1 MWTNRVLMCGIDILL
16 CLWAVYLFFFYFDI
30 FFARKR
36 KRYLSVIGI
45 TLFVIWQFGITTIIS
60 FPAYINIAVTIMFTF
75 LAVMMTYE
83 GRWWNKGVFVI
94 TFNAIWMLMET
105 LCNYILLT
113 YCPQYA
119 AVRQVGSFVSKIFFN
134 AVILALKK
142 EEIIER
148 ERAFAAIIKIK
159 GSLGHLTPILA
170 ISEGGSI
177 QDIFSILKAGA
188 YDYIETIDNTRKYK
202 KKIENLILWNWYIKK
217 HTSAKKRQC

>member
-30 FFARKR
+30 FFVRKR

-105 LCNYILLT
+105 LCSYILITCTRFLIVANIIWRISQKFNQNIKLLLT
-113 YCPQYA
+113 LSCLY
-119 AVRQVGSFVSKIFFN
+119 IFFSLYPTLIN
-134 AVILALKK
+134 VS
-142 EEIIER
+142 II
-148 ERAFAAIIKIK
+148 
-159 GSLGHLTPILA
+159 SCPIFFR
-170 ISEGGSI
+170 
-177 QDIFSILKAGA
+177 IF
-188 YDYIETIDNTRKYK
+188 
-202 KKIENLILWNWYIKK
+202 
-217 HTSAKKRQC
+217 HTTCSTVLYGI

>member
-105 LCNYILLT
+105 LCNYILIT

-142 EEIIER
+142 V
-148 ERAFAAIIKIK
+148 FTDDDIKELPVRY
-159 GSLGHLTPILA
+159 SILLVL
-170 ISEGGSI
+170 IPTGSI
-177 QDIFSILKAGA
+177 
-188 YDYIETIDNTRKYK
+188 YIMNNI
-202 KKIENLILWNWYIKK
+202 
-217 HTSAKKRQC
+217 CC

>member
-30 FFARKR
+30 FFVRKR

-105 LCNYILLT
+105 LCNYILIT

-119 AVRQVGSFVSKIFFN
+119 EAVSYT
-134 AVILALKK
+134 
-142 EEIIER
+142 
-148 ERAFAAIIKIK
+148 
-159 GSLGHLTPILA
+159 HLTLP
-170 ISEGGSI
+170 
-177 QDIFSILKAGA
+177 
-188 YDYIETIDNTRKYK
+188 TT
-202 KKIENLILWNWYIKK
+202 
-217 HTSAKKRQC
+217 

>member
-94 TFNAIWMLMET
+94 SV
-105 LCNYILLT
+105 C
-113 YCPQYA
+113 
-119 AVRQVGSFVSKIFFN
+119 
-134 AVILALKK
+134 
-142 EEIIER
+142 
-148 ERAFAAIIKIK
+148 
-159 GSLGHLTPILA
+159 
-170 ISEGGSI
+170 
-177 QDIFSILKAGA
+177 
-188 YDYIETIDNTRKYK
+188 
-202 KKIENLILWNWYIKK
+202 
-217 HTSAKKRQC
+217 